1 MCIEY
6 PSGDAPRAVEDAV
19 FDLEAGGNAR
29 RKLWQ
34 LPSSCHC
41 LIIGT
46 CLKLSEVKALC
57 KKCDYPTAGR
67 SDYELH
73 RFVVGQASYAD
84 SIIARRAHKML
95 ESKYK
100 VDVARLRGRQTDTT
114 LLDHWNVLRDA
125 GRVAGTLWAAVTHPD
140 CSSEVI
146 STIYG
151 EVHMLSHLTGASVH
165 KQAEE
170 LPGARRSIESLQR
183 KIKTQ
188 HAALTHKI
196 ETGQEKIARLE
207 TLNAQ
212 LRQQLQQQADTSEL
226 TQINQIDHQIVRSAL
241 KETNTE
247 LRATRLRLDKAEHLV
262 DEKNEAYSRLTED
275 NEKLERLIEFLTEK
289 NEDKDGQCDKSLS
302 GKCLLLLG
310 GMPSQC
316 KHFKA
321 YVEANNGDFLH
332 HDGGVESNI
341 SRIDNLI
348 SQADAV
354 LCPVEQVSHSA
365 MQRAKK
371 VCKSTDKPLVF
382 LPKSSL
388 TAFVSGLRELDS

>member
-6 PSGDAPRAVEDAV
+6 PPQKPTPDTT
-19 FDLEAGGNAR
+19 FDLGAEASTR

-34 LPSSCHC
+34 LPGSCHC

-46 CLKLSEVKALC
+46 CLTLSEVKAIC
-57 KKCDYPTAGR
+57 KKCDYPTTGR
-67 SDYELH
+67 TDYDLH
-73 RFVVGQASYAD
+73 RFVVGQAAYSD
-84 SIIARRAHKML
+84 SIIARRTHKML
-95 ESKYK
+95 ETKYK
-100 VDVARLRGRQTDTT
+100 VDIARLRGRQTHGT
-114 LLDHWNVLRDA
+114 LLEHWNVLRDA
-125 GRVAGTLWAAVTHPD
+125 GRVPGTLWATITHPD
-140 CSSEVI
+140 CGDELVA
-146 STIYG
+146 TIYG

-165 KQAEE
+165 KQAKA
-170 LPGARRSIESLQR
+170 LPSAKRTIESLQR
-183 KIKTQ
+183 KLKNQ
-188 HAALTHKI
+188 QLTLSKKVDA
-196 ETGQEKIARLE
+196 GLAKIAHLE
-207 TLNAQ
+207 KLNAQ
-212 LRQQLQQQADTSEL
+212 LRQQLSQSSVASTEL
-226 TQINQIDHQIVRSAL
+226 SQINQRDHEIVKSAL
-241 KETNTE
+241 RETNSTLRETRCKLDQTE
-247 LRATRLRLDKAEHLV
+247 DLVGQKDNEYRLLA
-262 DEKNEAYSRLTED
+262 ED
-275 NEKLERLIEFLTEK
+275 NEKLEQLIEFLTQK
-289 NEDKDGQCDKSLS
+289 NAEPQGQCDKSLS

-341 SRIDNLI
+341 SRIDKLI

-388 TAFVSGLRELDS
+388 SAFVSGLREIT